1 MVISA
6 SASTNMSKV
15 GTAFGRAPELGDDVR
30 QAQRGTTGTGGSA
43 AGRSSTGTASPGTT
57 GAGGIMAGYPEAA
70 DKASLRRTN
79 LGVMLRH
86 LRENG
91 EQSRTHLATASGL
104 PKATVSVLVA
114 DLIQRGLVREGEL
127 DRAGAVGR
135 PHRMVALDGRWICGI
150 GAEIGPDHITV
161 LALDLR
167 GTVVHEHRRALDVP
181 AITPQA
187 ALREV
192 GDLVA
197 DCLSAVAER
206 GMHTIGITLVT
217 QGSVDAA
224 SGTVTVATNFG
235 WRDVHAVREL
245 RARLGRDAPPVLVE
259 NDAESGAL
267 AEYLTA
273 PSADVR
279 ELLYVTGGIGV
290 GGASISGG
298 KLLRGSEIGHMKL
311 DRLDRPCACGRTGCW
326 EVAVGLQAFLDA
338 AADPTDRV
346 HDLSVDLAERLG
358 DLLARAD
365 AGDPRTLAALAG
377 IADDLAL
384 GLGILVDVLNPPR
397 IVLGGYFAVFGRY
410 LVDEAQRVLDDR
422 RITPTAERVV
432 VATST
437 LGLSN
442 AARGGAHL
450 TLEGIFQDPSDVP
463 VRPAPTNDDA
473 WSG

>member
-1 MVISA
+1 MAKIS
-6 SASTNMSKV
+6 T
-15 GTAFGRAPELGDDVR
+15 GLGQAPERGDHVR
-30 QAQRGTTGTGGSA
+30 QDQRGTTGTG
-43 AGRSSTGTASPGTT
+43 TGTAGHPQTGT
-57 GAGGIMAGYPEAA
+57 AAPSAASGIMAGYPEPA

-79 LGVMLRH
+79 LSVMLRH

-91 EQSRTHLATASGL
+91 AQSRTHLAAATGL
-104 PKATVSVLVA
+104 PKATVSVLVG

-135 PHRMVALDGRWICGI
+135 PHRMVDLDGRWICGV

-167 GTVVHEHRRALDVP
+167 GTVVHEDRRALDVP
-181 AITPQA
+181 ALTPQA

-192 GDLVA
+192 ADLVA
-197 DCLSAVAER
+197 DCLSAVADL
-206 GMHTIGITLVT
+206 GMHAVAVTLVT

-224 SGTVTVATNFG
+224 SGTVAVATNFG
-235 WRDVHAVREL
+235 WRDVRAVHEL
-245 RARLGRDAPPVLVE
+245 RARLGRHAPPVLVE

-267 AEYLTA
+267 AEYLAA
-273 PSADVR
+273 PGADVR
-279 ELLYVTGGIGV
+279 ELVYVTGGIGV

-298 KLLRGSEIGHMKL
+298 KLIRGSEIGHMRL

-338 AADPTDRV
+338 AADPADRV
-346 HDLSVDLAERLG
+346 HDLSVDLADRLD
-358 DLLARAD
+358 DLLGRAD
-365 AGDPRTLAALAG
+365 AGEPRTLAALAAL
-377 IADDLAL
+377 ADDLAL

-397 IVLGGYFAVFGRY
+397 IVLGGYFAVFGRH
-410 LVDEAQRVLDDR
+410 LVDPAQRILDDR
-422 RITPTAERVV
+422 RITPTPGRVV
-432 VATST
+432 VTAST

-450 TLEGIFQDPSDVP
+450 ALEGIFQDPSVVP
-463 VRPAPTNDDA
+463 FRPVAEDDEYRSA
-473 WSG
+473 

>member
-1 MVISA
+1 M
-6 SASTNMSKV
+6 
-15 GTAFGRAPELGDDVR
+15 RPD
-30 QAQRGTTGTGGSA
+30 QRGTTGTGAGT
-43 AGRSSTGTASPGTT
+43 AGRAHAGTT
-57 GAGGIMAGYPEAA
+57 SPAASGIMAGYPEPA

-79 LGVMLRH
+79 LSVMLRH

-91 EQSRTHLATASGL
+91 AQSRTHLAGATGL

-127 DRAGAVGR
+127 DRAGTIGR
-135 PHRMVALDGRWICGI
+135 PHRMVELEGRWICGI

-161 LALDLR
+161 LALDLS
-167 GTVVHEHRRALDVP
+167 GAIVHEDRRALDVP
-181 AITPQA
+181 ALTPQA

-197 DCLSAVAER
+197 DGLSAVAER
-206 GMHTIGITLVT
+206 GMHAIGVTLVT
-217 QGSVDAA
+217 QGSVDAT
-224 SGTVTVATNFG
+224 SGTVAVATNFG
-235 WRDVHAVREL
+235 WRGVQAAREL
-245 RARLGRDAPPVLVE
+245 RTRLGRDAPPVLVE

-267 AEYLTA
+267 AEYLAA

-279 ELLYVTGGIGV
+279 ELVYVTGGIGV

-338 AADPTDRV
+338 AADPSDRV
-346 HDLSVDLAERLG
+346 HDLSIDLAERLG
-358 DLLARAD
+358 DLLGRAD
-365 AGDPRTLAALAG
+365 AGEPRTLAALAG

-410 LVDEAQRVLDDR
+410 LVDAVQRVLDDR
-422 RITPTAERVV
+422 RIAPTAERVV
-432 VATST
+432 VTASA

-450 TLEGIFQDPSDVP
+450 ALEGIFQDPSVVP
-463 VRPAPTNDDA
+463 VRPVAQDDGA
-473 WSG
+473 RSA

>member
-1 MVISA
+1 M
-6 SASTNMSKV
+6 
-15 GTAFGRAPELGDDVR
+15 R
-30 QAQRGTTGTGGSA
+30 QDQRGTTGTGGGA
-43 AGRSSTGTASPGTT
+43 AGRGSTATASP
-57 GAGGIMAGYPEAA
+57 GAGGIMAGYPEPA

-79 LGVMLRH
+79 LGVILRQ

-91 EQSRTHLATASGL
+91 GQSRTHLATATGL

-114 DLIQRGLVREGEL
+114 DLIERGLVREGEL

-135 PHRMVALDGRWICGI
+135 PHRMVELDGRWICGI

-167 GTVVHEHRRALDVP
+167 GTVVHEHRLALDVP
-181 AITPQA
+181 ALTPQA

-192 GDLVA
+192 ADLVA
-197 DCLSAVAER
+197 DCLSAVTEL
-206 GMHTIGITLVT
+206 GMHTIGVTLVT

-235 WRDVHAVREL
+235 WRDVRAVREL

-267 AEYLTA
+267 AEYLAA
-273 PSADVR
+273 PGTDAR
-279 ELLYVTGGIGV
+279 ELVYVTGGIGV

-298 KLLRGSEIGHMKL
+298 KLIRGSEIGHMKL
-311 DRLDRPCACGRTGCW
+311 DRLDRPCPCGRTGCW

-338 AADPTDRV
+338 AADPSDRV
-346 HDLSVDLAERLG
+346 HDLSIDLAERLG
-358 DLLARAD
+358 DLLDRAD
-365 AGDPRTLAALAG
+365 AGEPRTLAALATV
-377 IADDLAL
+377 ADDLAL

-410 LVDEAQRVLDDR
+410 LVDPVQQVLDDR
-422 RITPTAERVV
+422 RIVPGTEPVV
-432 VATST
+432 VSAST

-463 VRPAPTNDDA
+463 FRPEPAYDEA
-473 WSG
+473 RHG

>member
-1 MVISA
+1 M
-6 SASTNMSKV
+6 
-15 GTAFGRAPELGDDVR
+15 R
-30 QAQRGTTGTGGSA
+30 QEQRDTTGTGHG
-43 AGRSSTGTASPGTT
+43 STGTAFL

-79 LGVMLRH
+79 LGVVLRH
-86 LRENG
+86 LRESG
-91 EQSRTHLATASGL
+91 AQSRTHLAAATGL
-104 PKATVSVLVA
+104 PKATVSVLVG

-135 PHRMVALDGRWICGI
+135 PHRMVDLDGRWICGV

-167 GTVVHEHRRALDVP
+167 GTVVHEDRRALNVP
-181 AITPQA
+181 ALTPQA

-192 GDLVA
+192 ADLVA
-197 DCLSAVAER
+197 DCLSAVTDL
-206 GMHTIGITLVT
+206 GMHPIGVTLVT

-224 SGTVTVATNFG
+224 SGTVAVATNFG
-235 WRDVHAVREL
+235 WRDVRAVHEL
-245 RARLGRDAPPVLVE
+245 RARLGRHAPPVLVE

-267 AEYLTA
+267 AEYLAA
-273 PSADVR
+273 PGADVR
-279 ELLYVTGGIGV
+279 ELVYVTGGIGV

-298 KLLRGSEIGHMKL
+298 KLIRGSEIGHMRL

-338 AADPTDRV
+338 AADPSDQV
-346 HDLSVDLAERLG
+346 HDLSVDLADRLD
-358 DLLARAD
+358 DLLGRAD
-365 AGDPRTLAALAG
+365 AREPRTLAALAAL
-377 IADDLAL
+377 ADDLAL

-410 LVDEAQRVLDDR
+410 LVDAAQRVLDNR
-422 RITPTAERVV
+422 RITPAPGRVLVTA
-432 VATST
+432 ST

-442 AARGGAHL
+442 AARGGAQL
-450 TLEGIFQDPSDVP
+450 ALEGIFQDPSDIP
-463 VRPAPTNDDA
+463 LRPEPGTKAPGPADLRPARPLPRTGA
-473 WSG
+473 GA

>member
-1 MVISA
+1 MVWIS
-6 SASTNMSKV
+6 
-15 GTAFGRAPELGDDVR
+15 TAWQALERGDHVR
-30 QAQRGTTGTGGSA
+30 QEQRGSTGTGTGT
-43 AGRSSTGTASPGTT
+43 AGHTHPGTASP
-57 GAGGIMAGYPEAA
+57 AVSGIMAGYPEPA

-79 LGVMLRH
+79 LSVMLRH
-86 LRENG
+86 LRESG
-91 EQSRTHLATASGL
+91 AQSRTHLAAATGL

-127 DRAGAVGR
+127 DRAGTVGR
-135 PHRMVALDGRWICGI
+135 PHRMVELDGRWICGI

-167 GTVVHEHRRALDVP
+167 GAIVHEDRRAIDVP
-181 AITPQA
+181 ALTPQA

-192 GDLVA
+192 ADLVA
-197 DCLSAVAER
+197 DCLSATAER
-206 GMHTIGITLVT
+206 GVHAIGVTLVT
-217 QGSVDAA
+217 QGSVDAD
-224 SGTVTVATNFG
+224 SGTVAVATNFG
-235 WRDVHAVREL
+235 WRGVQAAREL
-245 RARLGRDAPPVLVE
+245 RTRLGRGAPPVLVE

-267 AEYLTA
+267 AEYLAA

-279 ELLYVTGGIGV
+279 ELVYVTGGIGV

-298 KLLRGSEIGHMKL
+298 KLLRGSEVGHMKL

-338 AADPTDRV
+338 AAVPADRV
-346 HDLSVDLAERLG
+346 HDLSIDLAERLG
-358 DLLARAD
+358 DLLGRAD
-365 AGDPRTLAALAG
+365 AGEPRTLAALAAV
-377 IADDLAL
+377 ADDLAL

-410 LVDEAQRVLDDR
+410 LVDAAQRVLDER
-422 RITPTAERVV
+422 RIAPTSGRVV
-432 VATST
+432 VTASA

-450 TLEGIFQDPSDVP
+450 ALEGIFQDPSVVP
-463 VRPAPTNDDA
+463 VRPVEAEGDA
-473 WSG
+473 WPV